1 MSNDFDAFIEKL
13 QNQIF
18 EEAKEAFGKLGFQR
32 KMNIAL
38 FLPWKLYRRR

>member
-1 MSNDFDAFIEKL
+1 MGNDFDAFIEKL

-18 EEAKEAFGKLGFQR
+18 AEAKEAFGELGFQR

-38 FLPWKLYRRR
+38 FLPWKPFRRR